1 MAKKSTKKASL
12 TGVKEVAKKVATK
25 NLGAKKASKK
35 TTGRTLAKIKS
46 TGGFGFTLE
55 DKVAATFFCK
65 MLDGTELLNIPKAQ
79 LIQVSFQV
87 AAGGWKLDDILLK
100 LQDDLGSLHCAI
112 SVKSA
117 AYLTKAGFKKDFSA
131 DAWSQRIGGAPF
143 NPQRDM
149 MALAVGEMSHEVS
162 VAWADIERRI
172 ISGTPE
178 LLAAQLTQK
187 GSSSALE
194 RDVFKSL
201 ESTQP
206 APKSS
211 IEAARLLKQLRVRHF
226 GITLDS
232 DGIKQCLSLLK
243 VENQSTAGELW
254 NELQQIASVLR
265 VAGGTI
271 DFDELLRRLR
281 GKYQLK
287 AHPNYR
293 GDWQVI
299 NRFSQ
304 SNCDAVHSVSGS
316 DTSIEFSPTDRA
328 KIANMPAK
336 QMLGIIGDSG
346 IGKSSLV
353 KLYVESVDDGVN
365 LLWLTQDDLNKP
377 SQALISSALGLK
389 NDIPALAHY
398 SPVPIMFVIDAAE
411 QLSGLALQRISEIV
425 SAMAATDSVE
435 YRVIVTTQPSGWQ
448 RVRATAAAWGIGG
461 MDELLFTGAP
471 FDNVF
476 SALAKDRVALALLIR
491 PELRRVFTN
500 LATLDQVLRITAVEA
515 MTPSKGWIGET
526 EIIDW
531 IWNYWS
537 GTDNL
542 QYQREDLL
550 QLLGNEDAL
559 HGPLVPLAKVG
570 FEVKG
575 VLGDSRIRSMLQTN
589 AHGVRFVHEV
599 IGDWARY
606 ESLKGHGD
614 ARHGKILDYIKNP
627 RWMRAIRLYSQSL
640 LEQQDGL
647 PAWEKEFGGFGSGD
661 SENQIAAD
669 VFSDS
674 LLLATNSL
682 ELLKRTWPSLIA
694 DKAVR
699 LKRLLKRILVVGTIK
714 LSANNDLDEEYAEAV
729 EILMRFPVPAYW
741 DGLIQALTLNIED
754 VVEHCTEEAGELC
767 DFYLRVVPPEL
778 GLGRRDLIAR
788 LALELGRKAKQSER
802 SYGYGVSKTV
812 FQAVL
817 RAAHE
822 FPDEVAD
829 MALIFAERKPLVEQA
844 VTTKVVRSTG
854 VYSRMLG
861 HLRKPWPD
869 GPKRRVD
876 EHFSQAV
883 LAGDALRPLM
893 VSRPAVAQELILA
906 AYIEEPQ
913 HQNEYESSMQLNDG
927 GFAFQSKHTPAIYFS
942 GPWLLFLRTSPA
954 YALATIIRITDFA
967 TDRWLEGFQRFNRT
981 KEVPGYLI
989 YFADGHKNYIG
1000 SADVY
1005 NWHRYMNNDAV
1016 GVESALMALE
1026 KWLYERIYQKEDI
1039 SAEINRILQESRSA
1053 AFLGLLVAVGL
1064 YNLALFKDV
1073 LLPLFSNMDLF
1084 QTQRS
1089 TLMSSTWKIGFG
1101 ITWVRYGKQIAGQ
1114 VQTWNEMPHRQYD
1127 LFEVARRYM
1136 LFDPEVEKHI
1146 AKFYERWAA
1155 DAERYRGKDGEL
1167 PSSLEVFIAQLSRDN
1182 YTYRDAGI
1190 GQVAIEFKADPK
1202 LQARLDGERQRPELN
1217 LACFGIIAQARQNID
1232 QKRVL
1237 SEADAAAAYV
1247 QFQKIAESTST
1258 DSMFLMYRR
1267 DAIAAGIALMLNSAQ
1282 SVAAPGTEAEQY
1294 CLDQLLKLAGEE
1306 ATPRDL
1312 ESPESILDGA
1322 DLFMSEAALVLI
1334 QRGSE
1339 DPQIW
1344 KILLDGVF
1352 AYRYPT
1358 TEKIMLR
1365 LHAQRSDT
1373 RLRFY
1378 EVSTALLL
1386 WSVIRGPASAKTH
1399 RNDLNVLQPY
1409 RDMMIKRFF
1418 RGHFKSHSYSA
1429 AYLLALNHRF
1439 AKHTLAGTPNWEW
1452 HEQRVALM
1460 ATNPKMLG
1468 NRNRLH
1474 RVESYMDT
1482 EVLRYGFNFL
1492 GQFEGLR
1499 SADALAL
1506 RAFFQTLMDLE
1517 MAVLPDSP
1525 DTDSDEFQNQYEFD
1539 DWLMLL
1545 ASIYFA
1551 TLPIEDATNTVAKP
1565 ILSLGV
1571 GAHAWIAD
1579 FVKAFFRH
1587 APSLCPTSE
1596 DLAERWRALI
1606 MFANNSPRWNPENVK
1621 LYYYLEQ
1628 LYRDLF
1634 GMSGHPSYAADKG
1647 LAAALLLLLKELD
1660 EWCERWLKD
1669 PDFVAAFARFLSAAE
1684 GREIVSF
1691 SLIRL
1696 AAALPTMQT
1705 RRSRNGDLED
1715 ALSAAT
1721 QHVWKVENDLVRTPG
1736 EVSEA
1741 FRSVVS
1747 FLTARLVPEAISLQA
1762 KIAES

>member
-1 MAKKSTKKASL
+1 MSKKSAKKTSPTGAEKAAKKSAANKSAAKN
-12 TGVKEVAKKVATK
+12 AKKTAGK
-25 NLGAKKASKK
+25 E
-35 TTGRTLAKIKS
+35 LAKIKS

-65 MLDGTELLNIPKAQ
+65 MLDGTEALNIPKGQ

-87 AAGGWKLDDILLK
+87 AAGGWKLDDILLR
-100 LQDDLGSLHCAI
+100 LQDDLGALHCAI

-117 AYLTKAGFKKDFSA
+117 AYLTKAGFKKDFST
-131 DAWSQRIGGAPF
+131 DAWSQWLGGGPF
-143 NPQRDM
+143 DPQRDM
-149 MALAVGEMSHEVS
+149 MALAVGEMSQEVS
-162 VAWADIERRI
+162 VAWTDIERRI
-172 ISGTPE
+172 VTATAE
-178 LLAAQLTQK
+178 QLADQLTQV
-187 GSSSALE
+187 GSSSKLE
-194 RDVFKSL
+194 RDIFKSL
-201 ESTQP
+201 ESSQP
-206 APKSS
+206 APKSPV
-211 IEAARLLKQLRVRHF
+211 EAARLLKQLRVRHF
-226 GITLDS
+226 GITADA
-232 DGIKQCLSLLK
+232 DGIKQCLTLLK
-243 VENQSTAGELW
+243 VEDQDTAGDLW
-254 NELQQIASVLR
+254 NELQQTASVLR
-265 VAGGTI
+265 AAGGTTNL
-271 DFDELLRRLR
+271 DDLLRRLR

-293 GDWQVI
+293 GDWQVL
-299 NRFSQ
+299 NGFSQ
-304 SNCDAVHSVSGS
+304 SNCDAVHSVAGS
-316 DTSIEFSPTDRA
+316 DTSIEFAPTDRVKLA
-328 KIANMPAK
+328 KMRPK
-336 QMLGIIGDSG
+336 QVLGIIGDSG

-353 KLYVESVDDGVN
+353 KSHIESLANGVN
-365 LLWLTQDDLNKP
+365 LLWLTHDDLNKP
-377 SQALISSALGLK
+377 NQALVSSALDLK
-389 NDIPALAHY
+389 NDIPALVRY
-398 SPVPIMFVIDAAE
+398 SPLPVVFVIDAAE

-425 SAMAATDSVE
+425 NAMTATDSLE

-448 RVRATAAAWGIGG
+448 RVRAAAATWGVAG
-461 MDELLFTGAP
+461 MDELLFAGAP
-471 FDNVF
+471 FDNVYA
-476 SALAKDRVALALLIR
+476 ALVKNKIALALLVR

-500 LATLDQVLRITAVEA
+500 LATLDQVLRVTAVEA
-515 MTPSKGWIGET
+515 VTPSKGWIGET

-531 IWNYWS
+531 IWSYWS
-537 GTDNL
+537 GSDNL
-542 QYQREDLL
+542 QFQREALL

-589 AHGVRFVHEV
+589 SHGVRFVHEV

-661 SENQIAAD
+661 SENRIAAD

-682 ELLKRTWPSLIA
+682 ELLKKTWPSLIA

-714 LSANNDLDEEYAEAV
+714 LSVNNDLDEEYAEAM
-729 EILMRFPVPAYW
+729 EIVMRFPVPAYW
-741 DGLIQALTLNIED
+741 DGLIQALTLNLDD
-754 VVEHCTEEAGELC
+754 VVEHCMEEAGELC

-778 GLGRRDLIAR
+778 GIGRRDLIAR
-788 LALELGRKAKQSER
+788 IALALGRKAKQSER
-802 SYGYGVSKTV
+802 SYGFGVSKTV

-829 MALIFAERKPLVEQA
+829 MALTFAERKPLVEQT

-861 HLRKPWPD
+861 RLRKPWPD

-876 EHFSQAV
+876 EHFNEAV

-893 VSRPAVAQELILA
+893 VSRPAIAQELILA
-906 AYIEEPQ
+906 AYIEAPR
-913 HQNEYESSMQLNDG
+913 HQNEYESSMRLNDG
-927 GFAFQSKHTPAIYFS
+927 GFAHQWKHTPAMYFS
-942 GPWLLFLRTSPA
+942 GPWLLFLRINPA

-967 TDRWLEGFQRFNRT
+967 TDRWLEGFQSFNRT
-981 KEVPGYLI
+981 KDEPGYRI
-989 YFADGHKNYIG
+989 HFAGGYKDYVG

-1026 KWLYERIYQKEDI
+1026 KWLYERIDQKEDI
-1039 SAEINRILQESRSA
+1039 TADINRILQESKSA

-1064 YNLALFKDV
+1064 YNLDLFKGV

-1089 TLMSSTWKIGFG
+1089 TLMNSTWKIGFG
-1101 ITWVRYGKQIAGQ
+1101 ITWLRYGKQIAGQ
-1114 VQTWNEMPHRQYD
+1114 VQTWNEMPHRQYH
-1127 LFEVARRYM
+1127 LYEVARRYM
-1136 LFDPEVEKHI
+1136 LSDDEVEKHL
-1146 AKFYERWAA
+1146 AKFREHWEA
-1155 DAERYRGKDGEL
+1155 DAERYRGKDGTL
-1167 PSSLEVFIAQLSRDN
+1167 PSSLEVFIRQLSREN
-1182 YTYRDAGI
+1182 YTYRDAGN
-1190 GQVAIEFKADPK
+1190 GQVAIEFNADSK

-1217 LACFGIIAQARQNID
+1217 LACFGIIHQARKSID
-1232 QKRVL
+1232 EKRVL
-1237 SEADAAAAYV
+1237 SDKDAAEAYA
-1247 QFQKIAESTST
+1247 QLRKIAESPST
-1258 DSMFLMYRR
+1258 DETFLMYRR
-1267 DAIAAGIALMLNSAQ
+1267 DAVAAGIALMLNAGQ

-1294 CLDQLLKLAGEE
+1294 CVARLLNLAGEE
-1306 ATPRDL
+1306 PTPRDFD
-1312 ESPESILDGA
+1312 SPESISDDA

-1334 QRGSE
+1334 LRGSE
-1339 DPQIW
+1339 DSQIW
-1344 KILLDGVF
+1344 KILLSGVF

-1358 TEKIMLR
+1358 TDKLMIRLR
-1365 LHAQRSDT
+1365 EQRSDA

-1378 EVSTALLL
+1378 ELATALIL
-1386 WSVIRGPASAKTH
+1386 WAVVRGPTSATTH
-1399 RNDLNVLQPY
+1399 RNDPTVLRPY
-1409 RDMMIKRFF
+1409 RDLVIQRFF
-1418 RGHFKSHSYSA
+1418 RGHFKSRKYSA
-1429 AYLLALNHRF
+1429 TYLLALNHRF
-1439 AKHTLAGTPNWEW
+1439 SKHMLAGTPNWEW

-1460 ATNPKMLG
+1460 ATSPKMLE
-1468 NRNRLH
+1468 NRNKLH
-1474 RVESYMDT
+1474 RVESYIDT
-1482 EVLRYGFNFL
+1482 EVLRWGFNFL

-1499 SADALAL
+1499 SADAPAL

-1525 DTDSDEFQNQYEFD
+1525 DTDSDEFQNQYPFD
-1539 DWLMLL
+1539 DWLMTL

-1551 TLPIEDATNTVAKP
+1551 TLPLKEALDTVASP

-1579 FVKAFFRH
+1579 FLKAFFRH

-1606 MFANNSPRWNPENVK
+1606 LFANNSPRWNPENVK
-1621 LYYYLEQ
+1621 LRYYLEQ

-1634 GMSGHPSYAADKG
+1634 GMSNHPSYAADKG
-1647 LAAALLLLLKELD
+1647 LAAPLLLLLKELG

-1669 PDFVAAFARFLSAAE
+1669 PDFAAAFARFLSAVE
-1684 GREIVSF
+1684 GREIISF

-1696 AAALPTMQT
+1696 AAALPAMQT

-1721 QHVWKVENDLVRTPG
+1721 QHVWKVENKLVRTPG

-1762 KIAES
+1762 KIAEA

>member
-1 MAKKSTKKASL
+1 MTKTSAKTTTPTGVKKAAKKSAAKKA
-12 TGVKEVAKKVATK
+12 
-25 NLGAKKASKK
+25 GAKKTNKK
-35 TTGRTLAKIKS
+35 TAGKELAKIKS
-46 TGGFGFTLE
+46 TGGFGFTFE
-55 DKVAATFFCK
+55 DKVAATLFCK
-65 MLDGTELLNIPKAQ
+65 MLDGSELLNMPKAQ
-79 LIQVSFQV
+79 LTQVSFQV
-87 AAGGWKLDDILLK
+87 AAGCWKLDDFLLE
-100 LQDDLGSLHCAI
+100 LRDDLGSLHCAI

-117 AYLTKAGFKKDFSA
+117 AYLTKAGFKKEFST
-131 DAWSQRIGGAPF
+131 DAWSQRLGGAPF
-143 NPQRDM
+143 DPQRDT
-149 MALAVGEMSHEVS
+149 MALAVGEMSQEVS
-162 VAWADIERRI
+162 VAWTDIERRI
-172 ISGTPE
+172 ATGTAE
-178 LLAAQLTQK
+178 QLADQLTQE
-187 GSSSALE
+187 GSSSELE
-194 RDVFKSL
+194 RDIFKSL

-206 APKSS
+206 APKSAV
-211 IEAARLLKQLRVRHF
+211 EAARLLKQLRVRHF
-226 GITLDS
+226 GITVDT
-232 DGIKQCLSLLK
+232 DGVKQCLTLLK
-243 VENQSTAGELW
+243 VEDQNTAGDLW
-254 NELQQIASVLR
+254 NELQQTASVLR

-271 DFDELLRRLR
+271 DLDDLLRRLR
-281 GKYQLK
+281 GNYQLK

-293 GDWQVI
+293 GDWQVL
-299 NRFSQ
+299 NGFSQ
-304 SNCDAVHSVSGS
+304 SNCDAVHSVAGS
-316 DTSIEFSPTDRA
+316 DTSVDFAAPDRV
-328 KIANMPAK
+328 KLSTMQPK
-336 QMLGIIGDSG
+336 QVLGIIGDSG

-353 KLYVESVDDGVN
+353 KSYVESVANEVN
-365 LLWLTQDDLNKP
+365 LLWLTHDDLNKP
-377 SQALISSALGLK
+377 SHALVSSALGLK
-389 NDIPALAHY
+389 NGIPALVRF
-398 SPVPIMFVIDAAE
+398 SPLAVVFVIDAAE

-425 SAMAATDSVE
+425 NAMTTTDSLE
-435 YRVIVTTQPSGWQ
+435 YRVIVTTQPSGWP
-448 RVRATAAAWGIGG
+448 RVRAAAATWGVGG
-461 MDELLFTGAP
+461 TDELLFAGAP
-471 FDNVF
+471 FDNVYA
-476 SALAKDRVALALLIR
+476 ALLKNKIALALLVR

-500 LATLDQVLRITAVEA
+500 LATLDQVLRVTAVEA

-531 IWNYWS
+531 IWSHWS
-537 GTDNL
+537 GSDNL
-542 QYQREDLL
+542 QFQREALL

-575 VLGDSRIRSMLQTN
+575 VLGDSRVRSMLKTN

-606 ESLKGHGD
+606 EFLKGLGD

-647 PAWEKEFGGFGSGD
+647 PAWEMEFGGFGSGD
-661 SENQIAAD
+661 SENQIVAD

-682 ELLKRTWPSLIA
+682 ELLKKTWPSLIV
-694 DKAVR
+694 DRAVR

-714 LSANNDLDEEYAEAV
+714 LSVNNDLDEEYAEAM
-729 EILMRFPVPAYW
+729 EIVMRFPVPAYW
-741 DGLIQALTLNIED
+741 GGLIQALTLNID
-754 VVEHCTEEAGELC
+754 NVVEHCTEEAGELC

-788 LALELGRKAKQSER
+788 IALALGRKAKQSER
-802 SYGYGVSKTV
+802 SYGLGVSKTV

-817 RAAHE
+817 RAGHE

-829 MALIFAERKPLVEQA
+829 MALMFAERKPLVELTSA
-844 VTTKVVRSTG
+844 TKVVRSTG

-861 HLRKPWPD
+861 RLRKPWPD

-876 EHFSQAV
+876 EHFSEAV
-883 LAGDALRPLM
+883 LTGDALRPLM
-893 VSRPAVAQELILA
+893 LSRPAIAQELILA
-906 AYIEEPQ
+906 AYIEAPQ
-913 HQNEYESSMQLNDG
+913 HQNEYESSMRLNDG
-927 GFAFQSKHTPAIYFS
+927 GFAHQWKHTPAMYFS
-942 GPWLLFLRTSPA
+942 GPWLLFLRINPA

-967 TDRWLEGFQRFNRT
+967 TDRWLEGFRSFNRS
-981 KEVPGYLI
+981 KDEPGYRI
-989 YFADGHKNYIG
+989 HFADGYKDYVG

-1026 KWLYERIYQKEDI
+1026 KWLYERSDQKEDI
-1039 SAEINRILQESRSA
+1039 TADINRILQESKSA

-1064 YNLALFKDV
+1064 YNLDLFRGV
-1073 LLPLFSNMDLF
+1073 LLPLFSNMELF

-1089 TLMSSTWKIGFG
+1089 TLMNSTWKIGFG

-1114 VQTWNEMPHRQYD
+1114 VQTWNEMPHRQYH
-1127 LFEVARRYM
+1127 LYEVARRYM
-1136 LFDPEVEKHI
+1136 LSYDEVEKHI
-1146 AKFYERWAA
+1146 AKFREQWEA
-1155 DAERYRGKDGEL
+1155 DAERYRGKDGTL
-1167 PSSLEVFIAQLSRDN
+1167 PSSSEVFIRQFSREN
-1182 YTYRDAGI
+1182 YTYRDTGN
-1190 GQVAIEFKADPK
+1190 GQVAIEFNADPK
-1202 LQARLDGERQRPELN
+1202 LQARLDGERERPELN
-1217 LACFGIIAQARQNID
+1217 LACFGIIHQARKSID
-1232 QKRVL
+1232 EKRVL
-1237 SEADAAAAYV
+1237 SDKDAAEAYA
-1247 QFQKIAESTST
+1247 QFRKIAESPST
-1258 DSMFLMYRR
+1258 DGMFLMCRR
-1267 DAIAAGIALMLNSAQ
+1267 DAVAAGVALMLNAGQ

-1294 CLDQLLKLAGEE
+1294 CVDHLLKLAGEE
-1306 ATPRDL
+1306 PAPRDFD
-1312 ESPESILDGA
+1312 SPESISDDA

-1334 QRGSE
+1334 LRGSE
-1339 DPQIW
+1339 DFQTW
-1344 KILLDGVF
+1344 KILLGGVF

-1358 TEKIMLR
+1358 TDKLMIR
-1365 LHAQRSDT
+1365 LWEQRSDS
-1373 RLRFY
+1373 RIRFY
-1378 EVSTALLL
+1378 ELATAVFL
-1386 WSVIRGPASAKTH
+1386 WAVVRGPASAKTH
-1399 RNDLNVLQPY
+1399 RNDPTVLQPY
-1409 RDMMIKRFF
+1409 RDLMIKRFF
-1418 RGHFKSHSYSA
+1418 RGHFKSRKYSA
-1429 AYLLALNHRF
+1429 GYLLALNHRF
-1439 AKHTLAGTPNWEW
+1439 TKHTLAGTPNWEW

-1460 ATNPKMLG
+1460 ATSPKMLG

-1474 RVESYMDT
+1474 RVESYMDM

-1499 SADALAL
+1499 SADASAL
-1506 RAFFQTLMDLE
+1506 RAFFQTLMNLE

-1525 DTDSDEFQNQYEFD
+1525 DTDSDEFQNQYQFD

-1551 TLPIEDATNTVAKP
+1551 TLPIEDAMNTVAKP

-1587 APSLCPTSE
+1587 APSLCPTPE

-1606 MFANNSPRWNPENVK
+1606 TFANSSPRWNPENVK
-1621 LYYYLEQ
+1621 LHYYLDQ
-1628 LYRDLF
+1628 LFRDLF
-1634 GMSGHPSYAADKG
+1634 GMSGHPSYSADKG
-1647 LAAALLLLLKELD
+1647 LAAPLLLLRKELG

-1669 PDFVAAFARFLSAAE
+1669 PDFAAAFARFLSTAE

-1696 AAALPTMQT
+1696 AAALPAMQN

-1721 QHVWKVENDLVRTPG
+1721 QHIWKVENDLVRTSG

>member
-1 MAKKSTKKASL
+1 MTKTSAKKTLPTGAKESAKKST
-12 TGVKEVAKKVATK
+12 AKKSVTK
-25 NLGAKKASKK
+25 KVKKK
-35 TTGRTLAKIKS
+35 TAGNELAKIKS
-46 TGGFGFTLE
+46 TGGFGFTFE
-55 DKVAATFFCK
+55 DKVAATFFCN
-65 MLDGTELLNIPKAQ
+65 MLDGTEVLNIPKAQ

-87 AAGGWKLDDILLK
+87 AAGGWKLDDILLG

-117 AYLTKAGFKKDFSA
+117 AYLTKAGFKKDFST
-131 DAWSQRIGGAPF
+131 DAWSQRLGGAPF
-143 NPQRDM
+143 DPKRDV
-149 MALAVGEMSHEVS
+149 MALAVGEMSQDVS
-162 VAWADIERRI
+162 VAWTDIERRI
-172 ISGTPE
+172 VTATAE
-178 LLAAQLTQK
+178 QLADQLTQE
-187 GSSSALE
+187 GSSSELE
-194 RDVFKSL
+194 RDIFKSL

-206 APKSS
+206 APKSAV
-211 IEAARLLKQLRVRHF
+211 EAARLLKQLRVRHF
-226 GITLDS
+226 GITADT
-232 DGIKQCLSLLK
+232 DGIKQCLTLLK
-243 VENQSTAGELW
+243 VEDQGTASDLW
-254 NELQQIASVLR
+254 NGLQQIASVLR
-265 VAGGTI
+265 AAGGAV
-271 DFDELLRRLR
+271 DLDDLLRGLR

-293 GDWQVI
+293 GDWQVL
-299 NRFSQ
+299 NGFSH
-304 SNCDAVHSVSGS
+304 SNCDAVHSVAGA
-316 DTSIEFSPTDRA
+316 DTSIEFAPADRV
-328 KIANMPAK
+328 KLSNMPPK
-336 QMLGIIGDSG
+336 QVLGIIGDSG

-353 KLYVESVDDGVN
+353 KSYIESVANGVN
-365 LLWLTQDDLNKP
+365 LLWLTHDDLNKP
-377 SQALISSALGLK
+377 SQALISSGLGLK
-389 NDIPALAHY
+389 NGIPALVRY
-398 SPVPIMFVIDAAE
+398 SPLPVVFIIDAAE
-411 QLSGLALQRISEIV
+411 QLSGLASQRISEIV
-425 SAMAATDSVE
+425 NAMTSTDSLE

-448 RVRATAAAWGIGG
+448 RVRAAAATWGVGG
-461 MDELLFTGAP
+461 TDELLFAGAP
-471 FDNVF
+471 FDNVYA
-476 SALAKDRVALALLIR
+476 ALVNNKIALALLVR

-515 MTPSKGWIGET
+515 MTLSKGWIGET

-531 IWNYWS
+531 IWSYWS
-537 GTDNL
+537 GSDNL
-542 QYQREDLL
+542 QYQREALL
-550 QLLGNEDAL
+550 QALGNEDAL
-559 HGPLVPLAKVG
+559 HGPIVPLAKVS

-575 VLGDSRIRSMLQTN
+575 VLGDSRIRSMLLTN
-589 AHGVRFVHEV
+589 THGVRFVHEV

-606 ESLKGHGD
+606 ESLKGHGY
-614 ARHGKILDYIKNP
+614 ARRGKILDYIKNP

-682 ELLKRTWPSLIA
+682 ELLKKTWPSLIA

-699 LKRLLKRILVVGTIK
+699 LKRLLKRILVIGTIK
-714 LSANNDLDEEYAEAV
+714 LSVNNDLDEEYAEAM
-729 EILMRFPVPAYW
+729 EIVMRFPVPAYW
-741 DGLIQALTLNIED
+741 DGLIQALTQNIED

-788 LALELGRKAKQSER
+788 IALAIGRKAKQSER
-802 SYGYGVSKTV
+802 SYGFGVSKTV

-829 MALIFAERKPLVEQA
+829 MALTFAERKPLVEQT

-861 HLRKPWPD
+861 RLRKPWPD

-876 EHFSQAV
+876 EHFSEAV

-893 VSRPAVAQELILA
+893 VSRPAIAQELILA

-913 HQNEYESSMQLNDG
+913 HQNEYESSMRLNDG
-927 GFAFQSKHTPAIYFS
+927 GFAHQWKHTPAMYFS
-942 GPWLLFLRTSPA
+942 GPWLLFLRVNPA
-954 YALATIIRITDFA
+954 HALATIIRITDFA
-967 TDRWLEGFQRFNRT
+967 TDRWLEGFQRFNQT
-981 KEVPGYLI
+981 KEEPGYRI
-989 YFADGHKNYIG
+989 QFADGYKDYVG

-1026 KWLYERIYQKEDI
+1026 KWLYERIDQKEDI
-1039 SAEINRILQESRSA
+1039 TADINRILQESKSA

-1064 YNLALFKDV
+1064 YNLDLFKGV
-1073 LLPLFSNMDLF
+1073 LLPLFSNMVLF

-1101 ITWVRYGKQIAGQ
+1101 ITWLRYGKQIAGQ
-1114 VQTWNEMPHRQYD
+1114 VQTWNEMPHRQYE

-1146 AKFYERWAA
+1146 AKFRERWAA
-1155 DAERYRGKDGEL
+1155 DAEHYRGKDGDL

-1182 YTYRDAGI
+1182 YTHRDVGN
-1190 GQVAIEFKADPK
+1190 GRVAIEFKADPK
-1202 LQARLDGERQRPELN
+1202 LQARLDDERQRPELN
-1217 LACFGIIAQARQNID
+1217 LACFGIIAQARQSID

-1247 QFQKIAESTST
+1247 QFQKIAKSTST
-1258 DSMFLMYRR
+1258 DGMFLMYRR

-1282 SVAAPGTEAEQY
+1282 SVAAHGTDAEQY
-1294 CLDQLLKLAGEE
+1294 CLDQLLKLAGQA
-1306 ATPRDL
+1306 ATPRDF

-1352 AYRYPT
+1352 AYRYPV

-1378 EVSTALLL
+1378 EIATALLL
-1386 WSVIRGPASAKTH
+1386 WAVVRGPASASTH

-1409 RDMMIKRFF
+1409 RDMMIERFF
-1418 RGHFKSHSYSA
+1418 RGHFKSRSYSA
-1429 AYLLALNHRF
+1429 AYLLGLNHRF

-1460 ATNPKMLG
+1460 ATSPKMLG
-1468 NRNRLH
+1468 NRNKLH

-1499 SADALAL
+1499 SADAPAL
-1506 RAFFQTLMDLE
+1506 RVFFQTLMDLE

-1551 TLPIEDATNTVAKP
+1551 TFPIEDAMNAVAKP

-1587 APSLCPTSE
+1587 APSLCPTPE
-1596 DLAERWRALI
+1596 DLAERWRGLI
-1606 MFANNSPRWNPENVK
+1606 TFANNSPRWNPENVK
-1621 LYYYLEQ
+1621 LHYYLEQ

-1647 LAAALLLLLKELD
+1647 LAAPLRLLRKELG

-1696 AAALPTMQT
+1696 AAALPAMQN

-1741 FRSVVS
+1741 FHSVVS

-1762 KIAES
+1762 KIAEL